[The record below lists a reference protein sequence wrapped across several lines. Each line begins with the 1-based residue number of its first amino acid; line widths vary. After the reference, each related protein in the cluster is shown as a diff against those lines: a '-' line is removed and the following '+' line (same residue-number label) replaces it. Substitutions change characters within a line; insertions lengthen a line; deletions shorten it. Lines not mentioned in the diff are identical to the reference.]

1 MVIYIKKKINSL
13 KNRINRSYG
22 ITQIKKNGFWFIDI
36 PRTSSSSIKIELS
49 KEFGVTYG
57 KNGIFDEGYNSG
69 FIFKPHI
76 TAQEMKDTLGEKA
89 WNKLYT
95 FSIVRNPWD
104 RMVSL
109 YHYRQRDNY
118 LSSDVSFE
126 EYVHKLD
133 YEIRSNQWEW
143 DYPPFYLGS
152 SDFVSDKNGEIIVSK
167 IGKFENREEDIKVIA
182 GNIGSKN
189 LGSLFLQKASPK
201 GKHYSSYYTDETQKI
216 IGDLFENDIR
226 LFNYQFESL

>member
-1 MVIYIKKKINSL
+1 MATFISNKFNAL
-13 KNRINRSYG
+13 KNRLNRSYG

-57 KNGIFDEGYNSG
+57 KNGIFDESYNSG

-76 TAQEMKDTLGEKA
+76 TAREMKETLGEKA

-109 YHYRQRDNY
+109 YHYRQRDKFIAPGT
-118 LSSDVSFE
+118 SFE
-126 EYVHKLD
+126 EYVHNLD
-133 YEIRSNQWEW
+133 NEIRNNQKEY

-152 SDFVSDKNGEIIVSK
+152 SDFVTDKDGNIIVSK
-167 IGKFENREEDIKVIA
+167 IGKIENREEVIKEIA
-182 GNIGSKN
+182 ENVGSKN
-189 LGSLFLQKASPK
+189 LGSLFIQKASPK
-201 GKHYSSYYTDETQKI
+201 GKHYSSYYNDETKKI
-216 IGDLFENDIR
+216 IGNLYENDIR
-226 LFNYQFESL
+226 LFDYRFESL